1 MQNWLK
7 QITTGAMIGTTVLV
21 TSACTMRLSESTF
34 IASDEVP
41 VAFTAEFTQQLQ
53 QAMPNHLITPLSL
66 EASDHVK
73 LNGFYI
79 DNPNS
84 LTTLVFYQ
92 GNGMKIEPHGLSVLT
107 TLSTLNTDILV
118 MDRRGLGASE
128 GQPSINNIIA
138 DAQQQ
143 LDYLHQQYQPE
154 KVILHGYSLGSFI
167 AADLAKN
174 NKIDALILHGSA
186 TNADD
191 WVDEKTPWYMAPF
204 MTLEMPEDF
213 RKTDNKQVVAQ
224 YYQGPLL
231 VIAAEDDEEVPPELS
246 EKLFVASQSANK
258 QLIMVPNVGHQGM
271 LDDANTMSQYQRFIT
286 AL

>member
-1 MQNWLK
+1 MQNTIK
-7 QITTGAMIGTTVLV
+7 KMITVAMISMTMLIISGCTV
-21 TSACTMRLSESTF
+21 RLSEESF
-34 IASDEVP
+34 IANDKEPVP
-41 VAFTAEFTQQLQ
+41 FTAEFTQALQ

-73 LNGFYI
+73 LHGFYI

-84 LTTLVFYQ
+84 NTTLVFFQ
-92 GNGMKIEPHGLSVLT
+92 GNGMKIEPYSLSALT
-107 TLSTLNTDILV
+107 TLSTLNTDIFV

-128 GQPSINNIIA
+128 GQPKIKNIIA

-174 NKIDALILHGSA
+174 NKIDALVLHGSA

-191 WVDEKTPWYMAPF
+191 WVYEKTPWYMAPF
-204 MTLEMPEDF
+204 LSLEMPDDF
-213 RKTDNKQVVAQ
+213 RKANNQQVVAQ

-231 VIAAEDDEEVPPELS
+231 VIAAENDQEVPPELA
-246 EKLFVASQSANK
+246 EKLFAASQSANK
-258 QLIMVPNVGHQGM
+258 QLIMVPNADHGGM
-271 LDDANTMSQYQRFIT
+271 LDNAATMYRYQAFIF

>member
-1 MQNWLK
+1 MQGLLNK
-7 QITTGAMIGTTVLV
+7 ITTGAMIGTTLLI

-41 VAFTAEFTQQLQ
+41 TAFTTEFTQQLQ
-53 QAMPNHLITPLSL
+53 QAMPDHLITTVSL
-66 EASDHVK
+66 EASDHVR

-92 GNGMKIEPHGLSVLT
+92 GNGMKIEPHGLSALT

-143 LDYLHQQYQPE
+143 LDYLH
-154 KVILHGYSLGSFI
+154 
-167 AADLAKN
+167 
-174 NKIDALILHGSA
+174 
-186 TNADD
+186 
-191 WVDEKTPWYMAPF
+191 
-204 MTLEMPEDF
+204 
-213 RKTDNKQVVAQ
+213 
-224 YYQGPLL
+224 
-231 VIAAEDDEEVPPELS
+231 
-246 EKLFVASQSANK
+246 
-258 QLIMVPNVGHQGM
+258 
-271 LDDANTMSQYQRFIT
+271 
-286 AL
+286 

>member
-1 MQNWLK
+1 MQGLLK
-7 QITTGAMIGTTVLV
+7 KITTGAMIGTTILM

-41 VAFTAEFTQQLQ
+41 AAFTAEFTQQLQ
-53 QAMPNHLITPLSL
+53 QAMPNHLITQLSL

-92 GNGMKIEPHGLSVLT
+92 GNGMKIEPHGLSVLS
-107 TLSTLNTDILV
+107 TLLTLNTDILV

-174 NKIDALILHGSA
+174 NKIDALVLHGSA

-204 MTLEMPEDF
+204 MTLEMSEDF

-231 VIAAEDDEEVPPELS
+231 VIAGEDDEEVPPELA
-246 EKLFVASQSANK
+246 EKLYAASQSAQK
-258 QLIMVPNVGHQGM
+258 ELIIVPDAGHVEM
-271 LDDANTMSQYQRFIT
+271 LDAPETMKRYQAFVRS
-286 AL
+286 L

>member
-41 VAFTAEFTQQLQ
+41 AAFTAEFTQQLQ
-53 QAMPNHLITPLSL
+53 QAMPNHLITPLTL

-84 LTTLVFYQ
+84 HTTLVFYQ
-92 GNGMKIEPHGLSVLT
+92 GNGMKIEPHGLSALT

-174 NKIDALILHGSA
+174 NKIDALVLHGSA

-231 VIAAEDDEEVPPELS
+231 VIAA
-246 EKLFVASQSANK
+246 
-258 QLIMVPNVGHQGM
+258 
-271 LDDANTMSQYQRFIT
+271 
-286 AL
+286 